1 MSRMWAPEESASA
14 QRAARSHTDA
24 VLQHGIKMTSSSSSS
39 SETEAM
45 QNVSKDFHGHICCLE
60 REWDECDR
68 AFSHTRVCVLL
79 PCRVASGI
87 CKVSLTSAVV
97 PTPLCRSLQ
106 TKDSVWIRQNI
117 IHSRATVSA
126 LRCCAYLICLFFSV
140 CLLRLSLRFKISS
153 LKD

>member
-60 REWDECDR
+60 REWD
-68 AFSHTRVCVLL
+68 
-79 PCRVASGI
+79 
-87 CKVSLTSAVV
+87 
-97 PTPLCRSLQ
+97 
-106 TKDSVWIRQNI
+106 
-117 IHSRATVSA
+117 
-126 LRCCAYLICLFFSV
+126 
-140 CLLRLSLRFKISS
+140 
-153 LKD
+153 